1 MPQVIGVFFIY
12 VTFVFA
18 NTADNQLQ
26 RSMLYKLRSTFLFFF
41 LILGN
46 LSAQNKATIKG
57 RILDQ
62 TTNEPIEYASVTL
75 SSTLD
80 STMLYGV
87 VTDEKGVFEFVK
99 VSPSEV
105 YLSARFLGYENHSS
119 TNFFTNKNTDLGD
132 ILLGT
137 SAGVLEEVEI
147 TGRAITS
154 LQKLDKQVYDAGQFQ
169 NAQGGTATDILS
181 NLPSISI
188 NSLGEISVRGAT
200 GFLVMIN
207 GKPVQTDPA
216 VILAQIPA
224 NAIEDIEIIT
234 APSAKYDPDGNAGII
249 NIKTKQGAT
258 DGLYVIANVLVG
270 LPSVERYDAKEKA
283 QRFGGDIT
291 INYKKDKLEWSAGLD
306 YKRNDLTGRR
316 VGYVNTYLDEVLTEF
331 PSNGERSFDNE
342 NYSGRFSAIYTPD
355 NRQSIGASFYTGK
368 RTKYR
373 TADILYLNQQR
384 TNIPSSEFLGTE
396 AYWDLYQQNQD
407 VINSSA
413 ENLISRNT
421 FFNENLRVRRG
432 DFLIGALDYTI
443 KFEDDAALKISGL
456 YERTILGGP
465 TDNVS
470 LAWPNTNEVLQ
481 QQFNDNDNPLDGFRF
496 QLDYARKVGTT
507 NWESGYQ
514 FRYLKHPGDFLYQ
527 DRDFTTNTWVENPL
541 FTNSIILKRQIHS
554 LYSQVTGESGK
565 LAYTAGL
572 RVEYFD
578 RTVDIAQ
585 PDETFDLTRF
595 NLFPSVNLKYDLGN
609 GLAAKAGYSRR
620 IERTTTF
627 KLTPF
632 PEREHS
638 ETLEQG
644 DAELQPEYI
653 DLVEVGLVKNMGD
666 NSVFVNAYFRNIN
679 DVINRVN
686 TVFNDTI
693 LNRIYTNAGRA
704 TVYGL
709 ELGTTVYPT
718 KWWKLYLGGNAYN
731 YRIEGDLFGDAIET
745 SNTIYSIN
753 ANTNFT
759 FSPTLNLQLGFNY
772 LSERVTAQ
780 GRDSRFYN
788 PNLTLRKTFL
798 DKKLALT
805 FQWINMDLGLLN
817 SNEQRIT
824 TVRNNFY
831 TTTNYVY
838 EVDILQLSITYQLN
852 QPSKNVKLIKS
863 EFGGREF

>member
-1 MPQVIGVFFIY
+1 MLNKISCFCFIY
-12 VTFVFA
+12 FIGLLPIF
-18 NTADNQLQ
+18 
-26 RSMLYKLRSTFLFFF
+26 
-41 LILGN
+41 
-46 LSAQNKATIKG
+46 AQNTSSVNG
-57 RILDQ
+57 RILDR

-75 SSTLD
+75 HNPSD
-80 STMLYGV
+80 SAMLHGAI
-87 VTDEKGVFEFVK
+87 TDENGNFEFTK
-99 VSPSEV
+99 VGKNEV
-105 YLSARFLGYENHSS
+105 YLSARFLGYEAHQSDIFQPTSNI
-119 TNFFTNKNTDLGD
+119 NLGE
-132 ILLGT
+132 IALGI
-137 SAGVLEEVEI
+137 SAGVLEEVEV
-147 TGRAITS
+147 TGKAITT

-169 NAQGGTATDILS
+169 MAQGGTATDVLS

-188 NSLGEISVRGAT
+188 NALGEISVRGTT

-216 VILAQIPA
+216 IILGQLPA

-258 DGLYVIANVLVG
+258 DGLFVIANVLVG
-270 LPSVERYDAKEKA
+270 LPSIEKYDAKERA
-283 QRFGGDIT
+283 QRFGGDVT
-291 INYKKDKLEWSAGLD
+291 INYKKGKLEWSAGLD
-306 YKRNDLTGRR
+306 YKRSDLTGRR
-316 VGYVNTYLDEVLTEF
+316 EGYVNTYLDEVLTEF
-331 PSNGERSFDNE
+331 PSDGERSFDKE
-342 NYSGRFSAIYTPD
+342 NYSGRFSAVYTP
-355 NRQSIGASFYTGK
+355 NKRQTIGASFYAGK

-384 TNIPSSEFLGTE
+384 AIVPTNEFLGTE
-396 AYWDLYQQNQD
+396 TYWDLYQQSGAAID
-407 VINSSA
+407 GKEV
-413 ENLISRNT
+413 LLTNT
-421 FFNENLRVRRG
+421 FYNENLRVRKG
-432 DFLIGALDYTI
+432 DFLIGALDYTL
-443 KFEDDAALKISGL
+443 KFDKDASLKISGL

-470 LAWPNTNEVLQ
+470 LSWPNTTEVLQ
-481 QQFNDNDNPLDGFRF
+481 KQFNDNDNPLDGFRF
-496 QLDYARKVGTT
+496 QLDYAKKIGETM
-507 NWESGYQ
+507 WESGYQ
-514 FRYLKHPGDFLYQ
+514 YRYLKHPGDFVYQ
-527 DRDFTTNTWVENPL
+527 DLDLVTNRWIENPL
-541 FTNSIILKRQIHS
+541 FTNSIELNRTIHS
-554 LYSQVTGESGK
+554 LYSQVSGTSGK

-578 RTVDIAQ
+578 RTVDIAR
-585 PDETFDLTRF
+585 PDETYQLDKF
-595 NLFPSVNLKYDLGN
+595 NLFPSLNLKYDLGN
-609 GLAAKAGYSRR
+609 EWAAKAGYSRR

-627 KLTPF
+627 KMTPF

-644 DAELQPEYI
+644 DAELLPEYI
-653 DLVEVGLVKNMGD
+653 DIVEAGLVKTMGD
-666 NSVFVNAYFRNIN
+666 NSVFINAYFRNIN

-704 TVYGL
+704 TAFGV
-709 ELGTTVYPT
+709 EVGTTVYPT
-718 KWWKLYLGGNAYN
+718 KKWRIYVGGNAYN
-731 YRIEGDLFGDAIET
+731 YKIKGDLFGDAIET
-745 SNTIYSIN
+745 SNLIYSIN

-759 FSPTLNLQLGFNY
+759 LSPTFNLQLGLNY

-798 DKKLALT
+798 DKKVAVS
-805 FQWINMDLGLLN
+805 FQWLNMDLGLLD

-824 TVRNNFY
+824 TVRDNFY

-838 EVDILQLSITYQLN
+838 EVDILQVSVTYQLN
-852 QPSKNVKLIKS
+852 QPSKNVKLLKS